1 VTVPYLSLVRRL
13 AIPLA
18 LALLLPGC
26 GLFGPSAS
34 ENERTVLVDYHYD
47 QFANMFARYFPN
59 HVTVRQGDTAVFK
72 QAWNGEA
79 HTVSFGGIIDTIG
92 KPVWAYIDK
101 DQQAPQDVLNATDQT
116 AFNVIPFMVDQN
128 NHVQQNG
135 AQPCYLDSGTP
146 PTDSKT
152 PCPKRAQPSFTG
164 RQAFYSSGFIP
175 YQGTDRDNTFRVPV
189 ATDATPGT
197 YHFICLFHGPGMNG
211 TLTIV
216 PKGSTIPSQADVNSK
231 AQAQI
236 DQFAKPLVNSFN
248 DAKKGQYPVK
258 LNAPYKFVFAGY
270 GSPAEQDVHGYG
282 SVSEFYPKKIDI
294 NVGETLRWLV
304 VADFHNV
311 AFHVPS
317 YFPEF
322 SVAKDGTVTWNPQ
335 AVGPVA
341 SVPLPPSQSN
351 GPGPPPTEVTP
362 QITDAG
368 TYDGSHFISSGL
380 GGGGP
385 ADIGYALTFTKPGT
399 YAYACLIH
407 PQMVGTV
414 IVH

>member
-1 VTVPYLSLVRRL
+1 MTGSYPSLVRLL
-13 AIPLA
+13 AGSLASALA
-18 LALLLPGC
+18 LASC
-26 GLFGPSAS
+26 GFFGPAANQ
-34 ENERTVLVDYHYD
+34 NERTVLIDYHYD

-59 HVTVRQGDTAVFK
+59 HITVRQGDTAVFK

-79 HTVSFGGIIDTIG
+79 HTVSFGQIIDTVG

-101 DQQAPQDVLNATDQT
+101 GQQPPQDVLNQTDQA
-116 AFNVIPFMVDQN
+116 AFNQIPFMVDQN

-135 AQPCYLDSGTP
+135 AQPCYLDTGTP
-146 PTDSKT
+146 PTDINT
-152 PCPKRAQPSFTG
+152 PCPKRTQPAFTG
-164 RQAFYSSGFIP
+164 HQAFYSSGFIP
-175 YQGTDRDNTFRVPV
+175 YQGTDRDNTFRIPI
-189 ATDATPGT
+189 ASNAAPGT

-211 TLTIV
+211 SLTVV
-216 PKGSTIPSQADVNSK
+216 PKGAAIPSQAEVDTQ
-231 AQAQI
+231 AQTQI
-236 DQFAKPLVNSFN
+236 DQFAKPLVTAFN
-248 DAKKGQYPVK
+248 DAKKGHYPVK
-258 LNAPYKFVFAGY
+258 LVAPYKFVLTGY
-270 GSPAEQDVHGYG
+270 GSPGENDVHGYG
-282 SVSEFYPKKIDI
+282 SVSEFYPKSIDI
-294 NVGETLRWLV
+294 KVDETLRWLV

-311 AFHVPS
+311 AFDVPS

-322 SVAKDGTVTWNPQ
+322 SVARDGKVTWNPQ

-341 SVPLPPSQSN
+341 SPALPQSQQG
-351 GPGPPPTEVTP
+351 GPGPPPAEIVP

-399 YAYACLIH
+399 YHYACLIH

-414 IVH
+414 VVH

>member
-1 VTVPYLSLVRRL
+1 VTVPYRRVVRRL
-13 AIPLA
+13 AVPLA
-18 LALLLPGC
+18 MALLLPGC
-26 GLFGPSAS
+26 GFFGASAN
-34 ENERTVLVDYHYD
+34 ENERIVLVDYHYD

-59 HVTVRQGDTAVFK
+59 HLTVRQGDTAVFR

-79 HTVSFGGIIDTIG
+79 HTVTFGTMIDTIG
-92 KPVWAYIDK
+92 KPVWAYLDK
-101 DQQAPQDVLNATDQT
+101 DQQAPQDVLNGT
-116 AFNVIPFMVDQN
+116 AQAAQAIPFMVGQDN
-128 NHVQQNG
+128 VVHQNG
-135 AQPCYLDSGTP
+135 AQPCYLDGGIP
-146 PTDSKT
+146 PTDPNT
-152 PCPKRAQPSFTG
+152 PCPKRAQPAFTG
-164 RQAFYSSGFIP
+164 RQVFYSSGFIP
-175 YQGTDRDNTFRVPV
+175 YQGTDRDNTFRVPI
-189 ATDATPGT
+189 ASNAAPGT

-211 TLTIV
+211 SLTVV
-216 PKGSTIPSQADVNSK
+216 PKGAAIPSQADVNAK

-236 DQFAKPLVNSFN
+236 DQFARPLASTFN
-248 DAKKGQYPVK
+248 DAKKGRYPVK

-282 SVSEFYPKKIDI
+282 SVSEFLPKKVDI
-294 NVGETLRWLV
+294 RVGDTLRWLV
-304 VADFHNV
+304 VADQHNM

-341 SVPLPPSQSN
+341 SVALPQSQNS
-351 GPGPPPTEVTP
+351 GPGPPPKEVTP
-362 QITDAG
+362 QITDGG

-380 GGGGP
+380 GGGGA